1 MKRQVGGIPMG
12 LGKVQQHLREPFT
25 VRTGPVSPDLT
36 KRFFQSKR
44 LLFPVVVPG
53 FERFDFRLLKPAPV
67 TAFLFLF
74 LLFSALHTLRLG
86 LHDIPLLVRQQ
97 IVFLTN
103 PLPPTQFTSWFQAKL
118 TVHNIGPNENQ
129 ERLSCIEIKQLDVFN
144 REHCVSW
151 HSLLCTEK
159 QCGLFY

>member
-1 MKRQVGGIPMG
+1 M
-12 LGKVQQHLREPFT
+12 
-25 VRTGPVSPDLT
+25 SPDLT
-36 KRFFQSKR
+36 KRSFQSKR

-97 IVFLTN
+97 IVF
-103 PLPPTQFTSWFQAKL
+103 
-118 TVHNIGPNENQ
+118 
-129 ERLSCIEIKQLDVFN
+129 FN
-144 REHCVSW
+144 KSFAPYAIYVMVS
-151 HSLLCTEK
+151 
-159 QCGLFY
+159 G